1 MREFRFRNKHTPGL
15 EKFLKFNSD
24 GSIKTAESMYA
35 GEKIFAAGDAVLGA
49 DLVTDAIAQGRY
61 AAQKMIEFVKS
72 NQKDK

>member
-1 MREFRFRNKHTPGL
+1 MPGL

-24 GSIKTAESMYA
+24 GSIKTDESMYA